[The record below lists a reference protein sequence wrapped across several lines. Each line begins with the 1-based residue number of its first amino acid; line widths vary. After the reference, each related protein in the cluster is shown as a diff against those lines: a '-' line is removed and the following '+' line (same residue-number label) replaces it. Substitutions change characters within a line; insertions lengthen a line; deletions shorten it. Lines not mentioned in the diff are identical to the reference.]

1 MKSKLGT
8 LIAGA
13 TLLLTSSTFSSLPAS
28 AQNVDVGLNLNVNS
42 LYRKVSSAIRGQRN
56 RAACVK
62 AMREAAYTSAR
73 QRANVMVFNLNQN
86 YRKRLNKVVFR
97 RFSCAG
103 VSYGLWVFRSGT
115 FINKGDG
122 GYINWA
128 FDGRW
133 KRIGRDKKT
142 VVFRPITRRRIRRRR
157 R

>member
-28 AQNVDVGLNLNVNS
+28 AQNVDVGINIDANGLV
-42 LYRKVSSAIRGQRN
+42 RDVASAIRGKSN

-62 AMREAAYTSAR
+62 AMREAAYSRAR

-86 YRKRLNKVVFR
+86 YRKRLNKAVFK

-103 VSYGLWVFRSGT
+103 ISYGLWVFRSGT
-115 FINKGDG
+115 FVNKGDG

-133 KRIGRDKKT
+133 KRIGRGKKT
-142 VVFRPITRRRIRRRR
+142 VVFRPIVRRRR